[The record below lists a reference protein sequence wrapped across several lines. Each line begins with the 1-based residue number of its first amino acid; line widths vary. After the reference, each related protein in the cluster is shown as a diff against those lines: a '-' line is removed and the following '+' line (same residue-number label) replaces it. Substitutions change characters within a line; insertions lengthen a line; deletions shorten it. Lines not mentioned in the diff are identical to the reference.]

1 MSTKEESPPGSAG
14 NSVLNDE
21 QVFNLGALAT
31 DAFNNPLFQI
41 WHDMMMA
48 RTIQAIDAAAPDHT
62 KAVMWAK
69 TQRSVLFEMGRDFNA
84 MIQHSERRYAELQ
97 HENSAAAKQEA
108 KLDTQGF
115 GLDFQARGQ

>member
-1 MSTKEESPPGSAG
+1 MKCR
-14 NSVLNDE
+14 VLEMILANYCKRRNADE
-21 QVFNLGALAT
+21 HKRRVTT